1 MQSIEIEA
9 KTTKEAITLA
19 CEQLSATPEQLNIE
33 IIEQGP
39 GMIASLFSSKKAK
52 IRATRISAPLSGT
65 NADAVVHVQT
75 VLDKIVN
82 QIQAEATASMEYRN
96 DEILFT
102 IKGDGSGIFIGKH
115 GQTLEAIQ
123 YLLNKIRLSRFR
135 DLPHILVDCESY
147 RVRHFDS
154 MVDLANRTDTWML
167 IKGADIFIARTINS
181 ANHLAFLHGLFD
193 DNNCFTR
200 EKKWYHHI
208 WKNDVFLEG
217 INRQNFR
224 YLCTHFMTHPVW
236 GSPQLQR

>member
-1 MQSIEIEA
+1 MKSIEIEA

-19 CEQLSATPEQLNIE
+19 CEQLSATAEQLNIE

-65 NADAVVHVQT
+65 NADAVVHVQA
-75 VLDKIVN
+75 VLDKIVH

-154 MVDLANRTDTWML
+154 MVDLANRMSEKAKKRGAPVTTNPLSPGDRRIIHMTLKKDAELTTWS
-167 IKGADIFIARTINS
+167 KGAGTLKKVIIAP
-181 ANHLAFLHGLFD
+181 
-193 DNNCFTR
+193 
-200 EKKWYHHI
+200 
-208 WKNDVFLEG
+208 
-217 INRQNFR
+217 RQ
-224 YLCTHFMTHPVW
+224 
-236 GSPQLQR
+236 SKQA

>member
-1 MQSIEIEA
+1 MKSIEIEA
-9 KTTKEAITLA
+9 QTTKEAITLA
-19 CEQLSATPEQLNIE
+19 CEQLSATAEQLNIE

-65 NADAVVHVQT
+65 NADAVVKIQA

-154 MVDLANRTDTWML
+154 MVDLANRMSEKAKKRGAPVTTNPLSPGDRRIIHMTLKKDAELTTWS
-167 IKGADIFIARTINS
+167 KGAGTLKKVIIAP
-181 ANHLAFLHGLFD
+181 
-193 DNNCFTR
+193 
-200 EKKWYHHI
+200 
-208 WKNDVFLEG
+208 
-217 INRQNFR
+217 RQ
-224 YLCTHFMTHPVW
+224 
-236 GSPQLQR
+236 SKQA

>member
-1 MQSIEIEA
+1 MKSIEIEA
-9 KTTKEAITLA
+9 QTTKEAITLA
-19 CEQLSATPEQLNIE
+19 CEQLSATAEQLNIE

-65 NADAVVHVQT
+65 NADAVVKVQA

-154 MVDLANRTDTWML
+154 MVDLANRMSEKAKKRGAPVTTNPLSPGDRRIIHMTLKKDAELTTWS
-167 IKGADIFIARTINS
+167 KGAGTLKKVIIAP
-181 ANHLAFLHGLFD
+181 
-193 DNNCFTR
+193 
-200 EKKWYHHI
+200 
-208 WKNDVFLEG
+208 
-217 INRQNFR
+217 RQ
-224 YLCTHFMTHPVW
+224 
-236 GSPQLQR
+236 SKQA